1 MSRGSEGRPSKND
14 VESHETFRR
23 VHVSLPKA
31 VCEKLDTFCDK
42 TERARSWVIQKAV
55 EEYLQKNS
63 EI

>member
-1 MSRGSEGRPSKND
+1 MSRGSEGRPSKKD

-23 VHVSLPKA
+23 VNVSLPKD

-42 TERARSWVIQKAV
+42 TERARSWVIKKAV
-55 EEYLQKNS
+55 EDYLKNN